1 MNEPK
6 VLFVAFDACDAGLI
20 QELARDGHCPNLA
33 KLLVEG
39 AVVDTV
45 APYGTYV
52 GASWMTISTGADV
65 GTHRYWNWVEVD
77 PDTYKL
83 RQTTPR
89 ESRRAPFWQ
98 HVSDSGRRVCAFDV
112 PHADI
117 PKELNGLLL
126 KEWGCHD
133 RHFGTE
139 SYPAA
144 LLDEIN
150 AIAGPHPIGCQSGP
164 HGAEQFAPCDST
176 HRAGIHRTLDE
187 NKQLLTQLLDGVEAK
202 RKASLSLLDREP
214 WDLFMTVLGESH
226 CVGHQMWHL
235 HDAGHP
241 RHDADVRAA
250 IGDPVVQVY
259 SRLDASLGEHLAR
272 AGEDTTVWLQFNH
285 GMGPHY
291 DGEHLLDTVLL
302 RIDEA
307 SRGPRSVVAQARAA
321 VQSRIE
327 GLIAAAYRR
336 FLNWNPRPAPRPDR
350 RFFQIP
356 GNTAVGAIRL
366 SVVGRESQ
374 GLVEPGA
381 HYDAV
386 CEEIKRALL
395 DLRNVETG
403 RPAVHAVIR
412 SESVLERSLDDG
424 LPDLFVE
431 WNREAPISRV
441 ASPLIGEVSIRYLKH
456 RTGDH
461 NDRGLAIVKGPG
473 IRPGR
478 RTEPMSLVDVAPT
491 LCAIVGAPLT
501 ATDGVVH
508 PDLLT
513 EVER

>member
-1 MNEPK
+1 MP
-6 VLFVAFDACDAGLI
+6 
-20 QELARDGHCPNLA
+20 
-33 KLLVEG
+33 
-39 AVVDTV
+39 
-45 APYGTYV
+45 
-52 GASWMTISTGADV
+52 
-65 GTHRYWNWVEVD
+65 
-77 PDTYKL
+77 
-83 RQTTPR
+83 
-89 ESRRAPFWQ
+89 
-98 HVSDSGRRVCAFDV
+98 
-112 PHADI
+112 
-117 PKELNGLLL
+117 
-126 KEWGCHD
+126 
-133 RHFGTE
+133 
-139 SYPAA
+139 
-144 LLDEIN
+144 DEIN
-150 AIAGPHPIGCQSGP
+150 AISGPPPIGCQPGP

-176 HRAGIHRTLDE
+176 YRQGIHRTLDE
-187 NKQLLTQLLDGVEAK
+187 NQQLLKVLLDGVEAT
-202 RKASLSLLDREP
+202 RRASLSLLDLEP
-214 WDLFMTVLGESH
+214 CDLFMTVLGESH

-235 HDAGHP
+235 RDADHP
-241 RHDADVRAA
+241 RHDADARAT
-250 IGDPVVQVY
+250 IGDPIVEVY

-285 GMGPHY
+285 GMGRHY
-291 DGEHLLDTVLL
+291 DEEHLLDTVLL

-307 SRGPRSVVAQARAA
+307 SRGPRSVVGQARAA
-321 VQSRIE
+321 VRSGLE

-366 SVVGRESQ
+366 NVVGRESH
-374 GLVEPGA
+374 GLVEPGR
-381 HYDAV
+381 HYDGV
-386 CEEIKRALL
+386 CEEIKRSLL

-412 SESVLERSLDDG
+412 SESVLERSADDG

-478 RTEPMSLVDVAPT
+478 RAEPMSLVDVAPT

-501 ATDGVVH
+501 ETDGVVH